1 MVSTARFLYAL
12 SDDNS
17 ILLLQT
23 IAHGRSDNTE
33 TLMAKTK
40 LSPKQYYSL
49 IKLNKLI
56 IYLKN
61 TSSIMLEPLIMQVTG
76 VEVQG
81 LVQSVIALSTA
92 VTAIGAIIAKFIQT
106 HTNNQKLKA
115 WADTVSKDLNETKK
129 SLQATDQWVLEN
141 QSKFTT
147 GMAAVNQ
154 ILTAEQQKILA
165 AQGINI
171 DNLKK
176 ELDSV
181 RHELTTIYSTVPAEK
196 AAASTPTL

>member
-1 MVSTARFLYAL
+1 
-12 SDDNS
+12 
-17 ILLLQT
+17 
-23 IAHGRSDNTE
+23 
-33 TLMAKTK
+33 
-40 LSPKQYYSL
+40 
-49 IKLNKLI
+49 
-56 IYLKN
+56 
-61 TSSIMLEPLIMQVTG
+61 MLEPLIMQVTG
-76 VEVQG
+76 VELQG
-81 LVQSVIALSTA
+81 FVQSVIALSTA

-115 WADTVSKDLNETKK
+115 WADTVSKDLNVTKK

-147 GMAAVNQ
+147 GMAVINQ
-154 ILTAEQQKILA
+154 ILTPEQQKALA

-181 RHELTTIYSTVPAEK
+181 THELTTIYSTVPAER

>member
-1 MVSTARFLYAL
+1 
-12 SDDNS
+12 
-17 ILLLQT
+17 
-23 IAHGRSDNTE
+23 
-33 TLMAKTK
+33 
-40 LSPKQYYSL
+40 
-49 IKLNKLI
+49 
-56 IYLKN
+56 
-61 TSSIMLEPLIMQVTG
+61 MLEPLIMQVTG
-76 VEVQG
+76 VEVQAF
-81 LVQSVIALSTA
+81 VQSVIALSTA
-92 VTAIGAIIAKFIQT
+92 VTAIGAVIAKFIQT

-147 GMAAVNQ
+147 GMAAINQ
-154 ILTAEQQKILA
+154 ILTPEQQKILA

-181 RHELTTIYSTVPAEK
+181 THEITTIYSTVPAEK
-196 AAASTPTL
+196 AAAPTPTL

>member
-1 MVSTARFLYAL
+1 
-12 SDDNS
+12 
-17 ILLLQT
+17 
-23 IAHGRSDNTE
+23 
-33 TLMAKTK
+33 
-40 LSPKQYYSL
+40 
-49 IKLNKLI
+49 
-56 IYLKN
+56 
-61 TSSIMLEPLIMQVTG
+61 MLEPLIMQVTG

-92 VTAIGAIIAKFIQT
+92 VTAIGAVIAKFIQT

-115 WADTVSKDLNETKK
+115 WADTVSNDLNETKK

-147 GMAAVNQ
+147 GMAAINQ
-154 ILTAEQQKILA
+154 ILTPEQQKILA

-181 RHELTTIYSTVPAEK
+181 THEITTIYSTAPAEK

>member
-1 MVSTARFLYAL
+1 
-12 SDDNS
+12 
-17 ILLLQT
+17 
-23 IAHGRSDNTE
+23 
-33 TLMAKTK
+33 
-40 LSPKQYYSL
+40 
-49 IKLNKLI
+49 
-56 IYLKN
+56 
-61 TSSIMLEPLIMQVTG
+61 MLEPLIMQVTG
-76 VEVQG
+76 VELQG
-81 LVQSVIALSTA
+81 FVQSVIALSTA

-147 GMAAVNQ
+147 GMAAINQ
-154 ILTAEQQKILA
+154 ILTPEQQKIIA

-171 DNLKK
+171 DDLKK

-181 RHELTTIYSTVPAEK
+181 THELTTIYSTVPAER

>member
-1 MVSTARFLYAL
+1 
-12 SDDNS
+12 
-17 ILLLQT
+17 
-23 IAHGRSDNTE
+23 
-33 TLMAKTK
+33 
-40 LSPKQYYSL
+40 
-49 IKLNKLI
+49 
-56 IYLKN
+56 
-61 TSSIMLEPLIMQVTG
+61 MQVTG
-76 VEVQG
+76 VDLQG
-81 LVQSVIALSTA
+81 FVQSVIALSIA

-147 GMAAVNQ
+147 GMAAINQ
-154 ILTAEQQKILA
+154 ILTPEQQKIIA

-171 DNLKK
+171 DDLKK

-181 RHELTTIYSTVPAEK
+181 THELTTIYSTVPAER

>member
-1 MVSTARFLYAL
+1 
-12 SDDNS
+12 
-17 ILLLQT
+17 
-23 IAHGRSDNTE
+23 
-33 TLMAKTK
+33 
-40 LSPKQYYSL
+40 
-49 IKLNKLI
+49 
-56 IYLKN
+56 
-61 TSSIMLEPLIMQVTG
+61 MLEPLIMQVTG
-76 VEVQG
+76 VEVQAF
-81 LVQSVIALSTA
+81 VQSVIALSTA
-92 VTAIGAIIAKFIQT
+92 VTAIGAVIAKFIQT

-147 GMAAVNQ
+147 GMVAINQ
-154 ILTAEQQKILA
+154 ILTPEQQKILA

-181 RHELTTIYSTVPAEK
+181 THEITTIYSTVPAEK